1 MFNVCWLVHIS
12 VSVAVLLFTGE
23 RLSVYGVL
31 RTALFWVVTQRIVVI
46 SYRRFGT
53 TYLSHP
59 QGSRLILEP

>member
-12 VSVAVLLFTGE
+12 MSVAVLLFTSK
-23 RLSVYGVL
+23 RLSVYDAL
-31 RTALFWVVTQRIVVI
+31 RTALFCVVTQRVEEI

-53 TYLSHP
+53 IYRSHP